1 MLSFVWPGANSV
13 GWIWGERVG
22 AGEKTQGDLFNRC
35 DPRGPL
41 PGTVSCPLGF
51 LLFSN
56 NSDCTSGKI
65 LKRIC
70 EEKAMCYFF
79 FFPSKHILTR
89 DTICVLLDLIWEKK
103 NRRLC
108 FRSGEFQAAA
118 PERGTLLTLCNLQI
132 WMFSMASSELP
143 LHHGRGLLSSSQSG
157 LQSAHPPAWN
167 LHSLQSAEEGSE
179 CSSDPYCP
187 ESIAPGLKRTGHS
200 PEPRT
205 PRVPAF
211 RWSHNTFMLTSEGGV
226 RASHNMCKNHKTVY
240 NYPELKS
247 AGQGYPRHLW
257 LIANRS
263 DLSVPLET
271 IRRNTN
277 HDLWLL
283 FVRHDFSFWSPY
295 PLKLSVSFPNWAPQI
310 Q

>member
-1 MLSFVWPGANSV
+1 
-13 GWIWGERVG
+13 
-22 AGEKTQGDLFNRC
+22 
-35 DPRGPL
+35 
-41 PGTVSCPLGF
+41 
-51 LLFSN
+51 
-56 NSDCTSGKI
+56 
-65 LKRIC
+65 
-70 EEKAMCYFF
+70 MCYF

-103 NRRLC
+103 KNRRLC

-118 PERGTLLTLCNLQI
+118 PGRGTLLTLCNLQI
-132 WMFSMASSELP
+132 WMFSMASSEPP
-143 LHHGRGLLSSSQSG
+143 LHHGRGLLSGSQSG

-167 LHSLQSAEEGSE
+167 LHSLPSAKEGSE

-187 ESIAPGLKRTGHS
+187 ESIAPGLERTGHS

-211 RWSHNTFMLTSEGGV
+211 HWPHNTFMLTSEGGL

-240 NYPELKS
+240 NYLVLKS

-257 LIANRS
+257 LIANRR
-263 DLSVPLET
+263 DLSVPLGPSRDNPEKHKSWSVVIVCKT
-271 IRRNTN
+271 
-277 HDLWLL
+277 W
-283 FVRHDFSFWSPY
+283 FFFFWSPY
-295 PLKLSVSFPNWAPQI
+295 PLKLSVSFQNWASQI